1 MEKEFNDMVNKSLKT
16 AFSRM
21 GGDVAGP
28 GGSMD
33 YDQVEKSKSLN
44 SVLKSVSEEDELEGG
59 EADEM
64 TIEKLAKKHKTKVE
78 NIINQLMKGIAVER
92 EHTNEVNLAME
103 IAMDHVAEDP
113 KYYDKL
119 EKIESHKE
127 ESKEATGAASAGSYV
142 GPLFGPIKKS
152 KNTPTKTKPKGG
164 EVGEGEKYK
173 EETKEATTSASV
185 GAYDAPFGGP
195 KKDPL
200 KLSNPKT
207 VYRELRSVTNKN
219 FPKFGGPGGKY
230 VRIKD
235 KCKKFPYCN
244 QGDINAL
251 ELFEKDMVKEAIENI
266 SLRLDLPMIAVKSIV
281 LHELEEKLIKEQDDN
296 FETVTF
302 EFPDDYKPKS
312 AEEHRKEFIDDVP
325 DKKAQ
330 LLLKKFDNY
339 KFDFNGRDLSGK
351 GTITGIGPVGNV
363 GFLSSADGYKFNE
376 YGQVEIH
383 VELDDLNYKGQKVP
397 VGFYDM
403 ISRYLPPEEEEDSY
417 RGDPVETA
425 VLTGLD
431 GLNDVLKYTGL
442 RLRTIRIN
450 PYGHLRG

>member
-1 MEKEFNDMVNKSLKT
+1 MEKEFKKMMDDSLKN
-16 AFSRM
+16 AFDRM
-21 GGDVAGP
+21 GTDYDPVAKNTELNKLRGDV
-28 GGSMD
+28 
-33 YDQVEKSKSLN
+33 
-44 SVLKSVSEEDELEGG
+44 VSEDELEGG
-59 EADEM
+59 DADEM

-127 ESKEATGAASAGSYV
+127 ESKEATGAASAGAYV

-200 KLSNPKT
+200 KLSNPDT
-207 VYRELRSVTNKN
+207 VEKELRSTKPG

-302 EFPDDYKPKS
+302 ELPDDYKPKS
-312 AEEHRKEFIDDVP
+312 AEEHRKEFIDEVP

-363 GFLSSADGYKFNE
+363 GFLSSADGYKFNQ

-397 VGFYDM
+397 LGFYDM

-417 RGDPVETA
+417 RGDPVESA

>member
-1 MEKEFNDMVNKSLKT
+1 MEKEFKKMMDDSLKN
-16 AFSRM
+16 AFDRM
-21 GGDVAGP
+21 GTDYDPVVKNTELNKLRGDV
-28 GGSMD
+28 
-33 YDQVEKSKSLN
+33 
-44 SVLKSVSEEDELEGG
+44 VSEDELEGG

-113 KYYDKL
+113 EYYDKL

-127 ESKEATGAASAGSYV
+127 ESKEATGAASAGAYV

-207 VYRELRSVTNKN
+207 VDRELRSVRDKN

-251 ELFEKDMVKEAIENI
+251 ELFEKDMVKDAIENI

-363 GFLSSADGYKFNE
+363 GFFSSADGYKFNE